1 MTQALPGRGPQHAR
15 VLGWLVVLALVVAQT
30 GALLHQ
36 YSHLRPSG
44 DATIPGQTCVDCLAS
59 APLLAAAG
67 VSPGLPVVLR
77 TEISTRVCDPEAPL
91 LWRHSQTAFLARA
104 PPSIG

>member
-1 MTQALPGRGPQHAR
+1 MTQALPGCGPQHAR
-15 VLGWLVVLALVVAQT
+15 MLGLLLFLALVVAQT
-30 GALLHQ
+30 GTLLHQ
-36 YSHLRPSG
+36 YAHLRASG

-67 VSPGLPVVLR
+67 ASQGLPVVLR

-104 PPSIG
+104 PRSIG